1 MSKREEIL
9 QTSLRPSNLT
19 DLKNIF
25 NIETED
31 SFEIVRH
38 VISNEKAY
46 VLMNLLDEM
55 IHAVI
60 GEDEI
65 CFILQQLGYIDEF
78 DVTSCEVTRK
88 AYNWEKDDYETA
100 YAPVEYFF
108 NDLDSETVKEI
119 LFAYAENN
127 LDCEC

>member
-25 NIETED
+25 NIDPDDT
-31 SFEIVRH
+31 FEVVRH

-46 VLMNLLDEM
+46 ILMNLLDEM

-78 DVTSCEVTRK
+78 DITSCEVMFK
-88 AYNWEKDDYETA
+88 AYNREKDDYEMS